1 MSEFKLKTLSGS
13 EPEEWEKTGL
23 QLVEC
28 TLIGSNSSAKTT
40 PPTELFPMHFTH
52 LYFAVNRQ
60 IFSSYKKVSLR
71 STGFEG
77 FPQKYQFYNISL
89 VLPIG

>member
-1 MSEFKLKTLSGS
+1 LKTPSGS

-52 LYFAVNRQ
+52 LYFAVNREIQ
-60 IFSSYKKVSLR
+60 NYYKKVSLFR
-71 STGFEG
+71 TGFEG
-77 FPQKYQFYNISL
+77 FSLKCQFYNIS
-89 VLPIG
+89 